1 MQRVEYRLEEIHY
14 VKELI
19 ERDAKVEYAGI

>member
-19 ERDAKVEYAGI
+19 ERDAKIEYAGI